1 MVIPPREPGQRA
13 LRAKVVL
20 DGMIAERP
28 KPVNDAPR
36 QWKAAGRQDWARK
49 TTNRMLKAAILRGG

>member
-1 MVIPPREPGQRA
+1 

-20 DGMIAERP
+20 AGMIAERP

-36 QWKAAGRQDWARK
+36 QRKAAGRQDWARK
-49 TTNRMLKAAILRGG
+49 TTNRMLKAAILQGG